1 MLPILRKCLKHKHLP
16 AKPAKT
22 GAKNHNVLDVLIY
35 AGIRLTNY
43 HNSSTGRRISK
54 MRRVAGVGGGVL
66 QHGVNRRRHGGGPD

>member
-1 MLPILRKCLKHKHLP
+1 MLQILRKFLEHKHLP

-43 HNSSTGRRISK
+43 HNLILSSGTGTL
-54 MRRVAGVGGGVL
+54 GGHVCQCRPPFSL
-66 QHGVNRRRHGGGPD
+66 